1 MDQMKRVSVFL
12 MAVLIGCGITAC
24 NSNDDGVSESMA
36 DILAYD
42 IGDSTS
48 DLVLVFHSWRGISGT
63 PAVVGESDDEV
74 IVEVSIARPT
84 EIMEDVAVRTEAS
97 LTLDEPLGDRQVRN
111 TDGDLIERRE

>member
-24 NSNDDGVSESMA
+24 SFSDDGESKTMA

-42 IGDSTS
+42 MGDSS
-48 DLVLVFHSWRGISGT
+48 SELVLVFNSWSGISGT
-63 PAVVGESDDEV
+63 PAVVDESDDEV
-74 IVEVSIARPT
+74 IVEVSITRPA
-84 EIMEDVAVRTEAS
+84 EMIADVAVRTEAS
-97 LTLDEPLGDRQVRN
+97 LTLDEPLGDRQVVN